1 MAKQKTKFM
10 QDLSESALRTR
21 VRLLCLN
28 LFEWEGLPE
37 SVDPLY
43 LEEQLYTKGEA
54 GIVKNAKFGVVGL
67 GISGKQDLNLY
78 YRPQTMRVVG
88 NGGFNQSFKPYMGDN
103 VIFPAS
109 GVHIKNNDA
118 AQSTLLMV
126 EPYIDKLDKIDNT
139 INQVLIAS
147 SVPFIFTGEERDKVT
162 FNNVLKQI
170 EEYAPAIFVKSGLG
184 TMEGLSTLDIK
195 TAQTTTLTELYQIK
209 KIVWGEL
216 LEVLG
221 IESLSFEKNAHMLN
235 AEVDASKDATNFN
248 IDLMLKTREQ
258 AAEYMNTLWGLS
270 VRVHLKN
277 DIVNEYNE
285 EDSEQSEET
294 TEEE

>member
-1 MAKQKTKFM
+1 MAKQKTKLT
-10 QDLSESALRTR
+10 QEISESALRSR
-21 VRLLCLN
+21 VRMICLN
-28 LFEWEGLPE
+28 LFEWEGLPD

-43 LEEQLYTKGEA
+43 LEETLYRTGQLGF
-54 GIVKNAKFGVVGL
+54 VKNSKYGIVGL
-67 GISGKQDLNLY
+67 GIGGMSDLNLY
-78 YRPQTMRVVG
+78 YRPQSLRVIG
-88 NGGFNQSFKPYMGDN
+88 NGGFNQAFKPYIGDGIILPN
-103 VIFPAS
+103 S
-109 GVHIKNNDA
+109 GIYLKNNDMRMA
-118 AQSTLLMV
+118 TMALI
-126 EPYIDKLDKIDNT
+126 EPFIDKLDKIDNT

-216 LEVLG
+216 LEFLG
-221 IESLSFEKNAHMLN
+221 IESLSMEKNAHMLN

-248 IDLMLKTREQ
+248 IDLMLKTRVE
-258 AAEYMNTLWGLS
+258 AAERMNELWGLN
-270 VRVHLKN
+270 VKVHLKN
-277 DIVNEYNE
+277 DLLVDEAEESEDKE
-285 EDSEQSEET
+285 EDQDAKE
-294 TEEE
+294 